1 MSAEGLQFADDAGRT
16 VTEVTVRLILQGRM
30 LGTRRLAAGGMADL
44 ILGERFA
51 AGCEVVRMEVVGNA
65 E

>member
-1 MSAEGLQFADDAGRT
+1 MLSVSRLPYRIPVVSAEGLQFAEDAGRT

-30 LGTRRLAAGGMADL
+30 LGNRRLAAGGMADL

-51 AGCEVVRMEVVGNA
+51 A
-65 E
+65 